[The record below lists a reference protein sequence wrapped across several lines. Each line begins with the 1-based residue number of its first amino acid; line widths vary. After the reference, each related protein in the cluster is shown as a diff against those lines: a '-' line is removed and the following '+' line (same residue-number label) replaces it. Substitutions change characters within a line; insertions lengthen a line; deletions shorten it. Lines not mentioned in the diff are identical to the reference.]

1 MVDGKLRRGFSGRVS
16 GEMYS
21 PDQAVGK
28 IRTKNRVVGEFTVE
42 GE

>member
-1 MVDGKLRRGFSGRVS
+1 MVDGKFRRGFPGRVS

-21 PDQAVGK
+21 PDQAIGE
-28 IRTKNRVVGEFTVE
+28 IRTVNRVVGEFTVE